1 MLNYTVA
8 GIEKRLVCS
17 FQIKNLYK
25 INFPR
30 RRSRACSKANIRQD
44 LRRGSRAPSRGDIF
58 QVEDET
64 KVRFPDFAW
73 ITIID
78 Q

>member
-17 FQIKNLYK
+17 WEIRNIYK
-25 INFPR
+25 IISR

-44 LRRGSRAPSRGDIF
+44 LSRGSRAPSRGDIF